1 MTFKLIIFDLDNTLY
16 PADNGLMQQV
26 GHRIQVWLCDHLAL
40 TWEQAFARRREYLHH
55 YGTTLAGLV
64 AERGVDAHDYL
75 TFVHDIPVEEY
86 IRPNPA
92 LAAML
97 DRIPLRKAVY
107 TNANSE
113 YGQRVLRALGVADR
127 FEQVVG
133 IERVGLRN
141 KSNRDAYEQA
151 LALLNAQGCEC
162 IMVEDWVRN
171 LQPAK
176 ALGLTTVLVDADGL
190 ASRSSGSRPGS
201 MQPPPVPMGI
211 QLHTAPDQYVDFVVG
226 DVLDVEQVVVRLL
239 RREGR

>member
-1 MTFKLIIFDLDNTLY
+1 MALKFIIFDLDNTLY
-16 PADNGLMQQV
+16 PADNGLMQEI
-26 GHRIQVWLCDHLAL
+26 GRRIQVWLCENLAL
-40 TWEQAFARRREYLHH
+40 TWEEAAVRRQEYLSRH
-55 YGTTLAGLV
+55 GTTLAGLL
-64 AERGVDAHDYL
+64 AEHDVDAHDYL

-97 DRIPLRKAVY
+97 DRIPLRKSVY
-107 TNANSE
+107 TNATSE
-113 YGQRVLRALGVADR
+113 YGQRVLRVLGVPDR
-127 FEQVVG
+127 FEQVIG

-141 KSNRDAYEQA
+141 KSNPDAYEQV

-171 LQPAK
+171 LRQAK

-190 ASRSSGSRPGS
+190 ATRSSVSRPNS
-201 MQPPPVPMGI
+201 MQSPPVPLEI
-211 QLHTAPDQYVDFVVG
+211 QLHKAPDQYVDFVVG
-226 DVLDVEQVVVRLL
+226 DVLEVEQVVSRLL